1 MDKDS
6 QEILKIWWFAC
17 KISGLKITT
26 PPKMNIEPEND
37 GLESW
42 KMIFLF
48 QGCILRFQ
56 PLIFRVVIWMSLE

>member
-6 QEILKIWWFAC
+6 QEILKFWWFAC
-17 KISGLKITT
+17 NEDDFRT
-26 PPKMNIEPEND
+26 PPKMNIEPEKD

-56 PLIFRVVIWMSLE
+56 PLIFRGVIWMSLE